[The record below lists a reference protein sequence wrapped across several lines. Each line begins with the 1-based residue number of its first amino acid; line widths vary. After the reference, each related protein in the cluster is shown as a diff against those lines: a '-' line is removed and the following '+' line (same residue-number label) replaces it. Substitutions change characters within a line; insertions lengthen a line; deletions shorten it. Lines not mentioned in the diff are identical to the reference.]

1 MRSIAPIGH
10 TLSHLP
16 HLLQPI
22 TVIKPLSAI
31 NKVFMFIGIDRF
43 WTNCAKTILT
53 KSKIHMPR
61 SIPEMIRGD
70 FKCDDIAK
78 CILGL
83 KNIDIETYKTLV
95 AKGPMT
101 AESLGE
107 ILIRERSTAY
117 RSLQNLMGC
126 GLVRRETRTISSG
139 GYFYEYIALEPSR
152 MKDMVQVNIDQWYNK
167 MKTLVSNIDKDIM
180 K

>member
-1 MRSIAPIGH
+1 
-10 TLSHLP
+10 
-16 HLLQPI
+16 
-22 TVIKPLSAI
+22 
-31 NKVFMFIGIDRF
+31 
-43 WTNCAKTILT
+43 
-53 KSKIHMPR
+53 MPR

-70 FKCDDIAK
+70 FKCEDIAK

-101 AESLGE
+101 AESLGDV
-107 ILIRERSTAY
+107 LNRERSTAY

-126 GLVRRETRTISSG
+126 GLVRRETRTINSG
-139 GYFYEYIALEPSR
+139 GYFYDYIALDPSR
-152 MKDMVQVNIDQWYNK
+152 MKEMVQGNIDQWYNK
-167 MKTLVSNIDKDIM
+167 MKKLVADIDKEIM

>member
-1 MRSIAPIGH
+1 MNPIAPAGH
-10 TLSHLP
+10 TLP
-16 HLLQPI
+16 HFPHFLHPI
-22 TVIKPLSAI
+22 TVMKPDIHKLF
-31 NKVFMFIGIDRF
+31 KLTGIDRF
-43 WTNCAKTILT
+43 CKKCTKAMKLVFKNKTRDRYAKIN
-53 KSKIHMPR
+53 
-61 SIPEMIRGD
+61 PEMIRGD

-107 ILIRERSTAY
+107 VLNRERSTAY

-126 GLVRRETRTISSG
+126 GLVRRETRTINSG
-139 GYFYEYIALEPSR
+139 GYFYDYIALDRPG
-152 MKDMVQVNIDQWYNK
+152 
-167 MKTLVSNIDKDIM
+167 
-180 K
+180 

>member
-1 MRSIAPIGH
+1 MV
-10 TLSHLP
+10 T
-16 HLLQPI
+16 
-22 TVIKPLSAI
+22 
-31 NKVFMFIGIDRF
+31 GIDRF
-43 WTNCAKTILT
+43 WTKYAKHV
-53 KSKIHMPR
+53 IHMSR

-70 FKCDDIAK
+70 FKCEDIAK
-78 CILGL
+78 CILGV
-83 KNIDIETYKTLV
+83 KEIDIDSYKTLV

-101 AESLGE
+101 AESLGV
-107 ILIRERSTAY
+107 ILNRERSTAY

-152 MKDMVQVNIDQWYNK
+152 MKEMVQGNIDQWYNK
-167 MKTLVSNIDKDIM
+167 MKKLVSEIDKEIM

>member
-1 MRSIAPIGH
+1 
-10 TLSHLP
+10 
-16 HLLQPI
+16 
-22 TVIKPLSAI
+22 
-31 NKVFMFIGIDRF
+31 
-43 WTNCAKTILT
+43 
-53 KSKIHMPR
+53 MPR

-101 AESLGE
+101 AERLGE
-107 ILIRERSTAY
+107 VLNRERSTAY

-126 GLVRRETRTISSG
+126 GLVRRETRTINSG
-139 GYFYEYIALEPSR
+139 GYFYDYIALEPSR
-152 MKDMVQVNIDQWYNK
+152 MKDMVQGNIDLWYKK
-167 MKTLVSNIDKDIM
+167 MTILVADIDKEIM